1 MRLTIDNMNG
11 AGEIDYSGL
20 LDPEAP
26 PKIVRKLNR
35 PPVLTAELMCSGAG
49 LEATAGSKLRLYRD
63 SGGVWFSGYLAEAP
77 QKVFAGASMGSPVLR
92 VRLHALGE
100 MSALDRV
107 FMSEHA
113 SMGGYSAGAA
123 IAKLT
128 HEANPAL
135 EVSGLADVS
144 QAGTITVE
152 TGELWSA
159 AAGQVADCAR
169 AVLSVENRALS
180 LAPVGAVTRELT
192 ETDAGFVP
200 ESLKL
205 NGNGAT
211 ANDITV
217 IGSTEPAMY
226 ARDCFTSMGSTRVF
240 SLSQL
245 RYAPKTAVQVEDDFR
260 GTTLEAT
267 KWANDAAAQ
276 LSFVPGG
283 VACAGAV
290 ALRYRDRL
298 EIGGTIILEQTGISY
313 GSGTGVVG
321 GLYDGGFGAG
331 HCIAGVQLSGGQ
343 IQPVIQG
350 VVRASVGTVAAN
362 RLYEFRTIVS
372 HPEPIRAGQAYASSV
387 NHGANA
393 RSSQVW
399 TGTTRVTLTMR
410 TINPADASTMSSPQI
425 VIYDGTLQNV
435 PAYADYE
442 PLWGTNL
449 TCTLGHASAT
459 NLGAVWVQSSAPNQ
473 AWRTRVIGD
482 VTAGAECYFTGKEL
496 HFSAASQPV
505 FNEKIEVLYRTEKLA
520 CGRVISAPSAQA
532 LANNEDPGT
541 RAMVIHVTA
550 PAPRTSLDCEQAA
563 RALLDDMTQAASSG
577 EYECLLEQLPQG
589 ASDVQPGEQWRISAA
604 SWGVDCTVIVREVEI
619 EFQHLSDSHAAFKLR
634 VANDAAQLSPS
645 NLALSNRASSNYA
658 SVRFVRAKHNALLT
672 VVSSAL
678 GEDVSARPAGL
689 ADARI
694 SNWTASSI
702 TVDAGVAPAAGGGI
716 EVRVEGDWGW
726 GTGMNKN
733 LVGRFTTQSFS
744 LPFTGVTQAF
754 YLRQYDASTPPRY
767 STYSTV
773 LNMEV

>member
-1 MRLTIDNMNG
+1 MRLTIDNLNG
-11 AGEIDYSGL
+11 AGEVDYTVL
-20 LDPEAP
+20 LDAEAP

-35 PPVLTAELMCSGAG
+35 PPVLTASLMCGGASVDT
-49 LEATAGSKLRLYRD
+49 AAGSKVRLYRD
-63 SGGVWFSGYLAEAP
+63 SGEMWFSGYLTHAP
-77 QKVFAGASMGSPVLR
+77 QKMFAGAAMGSFVFR
-92 VRLHALGE
+92 VALNAVGE
-100 MSALDRV
+100 ISSLDRG
-107 FMSEHA
+107 FLSEHA
-113 SMGGYSAGAA
+113 AMGGYSAGEA

-128 HEANPAL
+128 QEANPAL
-135 EVSGLADVS
+135 ETSGLEDVA
-144 QAGTITVE
+144 QAGTIAVE
-152 TGELWSA
+152 TGALWSA

-169 AVLSVENRALS
+169 AVLTVENRALS
-180 LAPVGAVTRELT
+180 LAPIGAVTRELA
-192 ETDAGFVP
+192 ETDAGLVP

-205 NGNGAT
+205 KVDGPA

-217 IGSTEPAMY
+217 IGGTEPAMY
-226 ARDCFTSMGSTRVF
+226 ARDCFTSMGTTKVF

-245 RYAPKTAVQVEDDFR
+245 RYTPKTPVQVEDDFR
-260 GTTLEAT
+260 GTTLDPK
-267 KWANDAAAQ
+267 KWMSDAAAP
-276 LSFVPGG
+276 LTFVPGG

-321 GLYDGGFGAG
+321 GIYDGGFGVS

-350 VVRASVGTVAAN
+350 VVRPSVGTLAAN

-399 TGTTRVTLTMR
+399 SGTTHVTLTMR
-410 TINPADASTMSSPQI
+410 TINPADASTTSAPQV

-449 TCTLGHASAT
+449 ACTLGHASAT

-473 AWRTRVIGD
+473 PWRTRVIGD
-482 VTAGAECYFTGKEL
+482 VTAGAECYFSGREL
-496 HFSAASQPV
+496 HFTAASQPV
-505 FNEKIEVLYRTEKLA
+505 FNEKIEVLYRTERLA
-520 CGRVISAPSAQA
+520 CGRVVSAEAAAA
-532 LANNEDPGT
+532 LANDEDSGT
-541 RAMVIHVTA
+541 RAMVIRVSA

-563 RALLDDMTQAASSG
+563 RALLDDMTQPGYSG
-577 EYECLLEQLPQG
+577 EYECLAEQLPQG
-589 ASDVQPGEQWRISAA
+589 ASDVHPGEEWRISAA
-604 SWGVDCTVIVREVEI
+604 SWGVDCTAIVREVEI
-619 EFQHLSDSHAAFKLR
+619 EFQHLADSHAAFKLHF
-634 VANDAAQLSPS
+634 ANDAVEPS
-645 NLALSNRASSNYA
+645 T
-658 SVRFVRAKHNALLT
+658 VRFSRAKHDALLT

-689 ADARI
+689 ADARM
-694 SNWTASSI
+694 SNWTASTI
-702 TVDAGVAPAAGGGI
+702 TVDAGVAPVAGGGI

-726 GTGMNKN
+726 GTGMDKN

-773 LNMEV
+773 LKMEV